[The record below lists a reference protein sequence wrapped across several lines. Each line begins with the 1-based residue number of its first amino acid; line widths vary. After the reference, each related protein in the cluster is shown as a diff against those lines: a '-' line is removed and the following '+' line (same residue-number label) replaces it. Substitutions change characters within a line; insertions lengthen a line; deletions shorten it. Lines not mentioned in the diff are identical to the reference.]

1 MKSYDDGAFTIDEGH
16 WGFQSFDR
24 EGRKIIL
31 SATEHECE
39 HWTRAWLKAQ
49 QEGWPESRVVNDGKV
64 AGKL

>member
-1 MKSYDDGAFTIDEGH
+1 MKSYDDGAFTIDEGN

-31 SATEHECE
+31 SATEWECE
-39 HWTRAWLKAQ
+39 MWTRRWIKAQ
-49 QEGWPESRVVNDGKV
+49 QEGWTDSRVVNDGKV